1 MKCRCEE
8 KLGKTV
14 HSYFYSDLM
23 AMFMMR
29 TAIPYRPW
37 ITTEIKLR
45 RGALRLSLTTSTLYT
60 TLRKKGDF
68 HVGYEKLPPSL
79 FSLSL
84 SLSLSFLSVLSR
96 SPYLSPAL
104 ALMIADSV
112 SNGDCLYI
120 QTHIHTPAYRHTQA
134 WYLAC
139 VRGAHSAVEQVDS
152 LLTLKLSSRRGNKDM
167 ATESCPPGVLLLGG
181 EHIVI

>member
-1 MKCRCEE
+1 M
-8 KLGKTV
+8 
-14 HSYFYSDLM
+14 Y
-23 AMFMMR
+23 
-29 TAIPYRPW
+29 
-37 ITTEIKLR
+37 
-45 RGALRLSLTTSTLYT
+45 LYDESEAHWRSCT
-60 TLRKKGDF
+60 
-68 HVGYEKLPPSL
+68 PPSPPPLSL

-84 SLSLSFLSVLSR
+84 SLSLSFLSVLSC
-96 SPYLSPAL
+96 SPYLSPAR

-181 EHIVI
+181 EHIVIWLKEKWNLLYSLENLLTFNINGTGL